1 MDDILIIKD
10 LTFKYNDNIIFDNFN
25 LTIKRGT
32 WTTIIG
38 PNGSGKSTL
47 IKIIMGLLK
56 SDSYIVIDNTLRT
69 NDNIKEIQKKIGVI
83 FEHPDSTFVAETV
96 MDEMAFALENLELKN
111 EDIKNKIKE
120 VSKYL
125 NITHLLEKNPFQLSG
140 GQKQLVALA
149 SILVLE
155 PNILILDE
163 AINRIDYVERD
174 NILEVLSKLHKEKG
188 ITIINITHDI
198 EEAVYGDDVILI
210 DKGKIILNG
219 SKELVF
225 QEEKVFNKIGL
236 DIPFMASLSQ
246 KLMYYNL
253 IDEMTFDMDLMVN
266 KLWK

>member
-47 IKIIMGLLK
+47 VKIIMGLIK
-56 SDSYIVIDNTLRT
+56 SDSYIVIDNTLKT
-69 NDNIKEIQKKIGVI
+69 NDNIKEIRKKIGVI

-111 EDIKNKIKE
+111 DDIKRKIKE

-155 PNILILDE
+155 PTILILDE

-174 NILEVLSKLHKEKG
+174 NILAVLSKLHKEKG
-188 ITIINITHDI
+188 VTIINITHDI

-210 DKGKIILNG
+210 DNGK
-219 SKELVF
+219 
-225 QEEKVFNKIGL
+225 
-236 DIPFMASLSQ
+236 
-246 KLMYYNL
+246 
-253 IDEMTFDMDLMVN
+253 
-266 KLWK
+266 

>member
-1 MDDILIIKD
+1 MEDILIIKD
-10 LTFKYNDNIIFDNFN
+10 LTFKYNDNYIFDKFN
-25 LTIKRGT
+25 LTIKKGT

-56 SDSYIVIDNTLRT
+56 SDSYIFIDNMLKTS
-69 NDNIKEIQKKIGVI
+69 DNIKQIRTKIGVI

-96 MDEMAFALENLELKN
+96 MDEMAFALENLEMDKK
-111 EDIKNKIKE
+111 EIQKKVKE
-120 VSKYL
+120 VARFL
-125 NITHLLEKNPFQLSG
+125 NIAYLLEKNPFQLSG

-155 PNILILDE
+155 PKILILDE
-163 AINRIDYVERD
+163 AINRIDYFERN
-174 NILEVLSKLHKEKG
+174 NILEVLSKLNKEKG

-225 QEEKVFNKIGL
+225 REEKVFNSIGI
-236 DIPFMASLSQ
+236 DIPFMAELSL

-253 IDEMTFDMDLMVN
+253 VDEMIFDMDEMVN
-266 KLWK
+266 KLWI